1 MAGKPSGATA
11 VEVAPVA
18 DPSQSGGCAGGAEGG
33 SPSGGGSSSG
43 SHGSGHGPAG
53 KAAGLFSKPVLGL
66 ALGSVGVVFG
76 DIGTSPL
83 YAFQAAMVQAARD
96 RMTDASILGVVSMAL
111 WALILVVT
119 VKYVLFVMRADNKGE
134 GGVLSLMALAG
145 RALGQRTRLVFVLG
159 VVGAALFYGDSI
171 ITPAISVLGAF
182 QGLHDVPGL
191 ANVAS
196 PKFITFSSFF
206 ILIGLFLI
214 QSRGTANVARLF
226 GPVMLVWFISIAT
239 LGVVHIADAPNI
251 FLALSPHYAV
261 DFLIRH
267 GIVGLLVLGSV
278 FLTVTGAE
286 ALYAD
291 MGHFGRWP
299 IQASWLF
306 LVLPALSLNYLG
318 QGAYA
323 LHALALAR
331 EHHVAFESQDWFFVM
346 CPPAFRLALVV
357 LAVFASAIASQA
369 VITGAYSLSQQAIQ
383 LGLLPRMDVRRT
395 SETQSGQ
402 IYIPQINSLLMLGVL
417 ALVLVFQNSDNLS
430 DAYGLAVTGTM
441 LVTTILAYIVI
452 RHMWGWSRWMG
463 WALCVPLISLDC
475 VFLFANGLKIA
486 TGGWLPLTMGGI
498 LFAIIATWVRGTQIL
513 TDKTRR
519 DSVPLTDL
527 IEMLRARAPHRV
539 PGTAIFLTSDPD
551 VAPVALMH
559 NLKHNKVLHEKN
571 IILTV
576 LTAETPRVPE
586 SDRIRIELVSDD
598 FKKLVISCGFM
609 ESPNVPKALGLC
621 RKHGLKFDIM
631 ATSFFLGRRSV
642 VPSAQSG
649 MPLWQDKVFIFLMR
663 NAANP
668 TDFFRIPPGRV
679 VELGAQVTV

>member
-1 MAGKPSGATA
+1 MAAKPGDTT
-11 VEVAPVA
+11 
-18 DPSQSGGCAGGAEGG
+18 
-33 SPSGGGSSSG
+33 SSG
-43 SHGSGHGPAG
+43 DVSAAPTCRSAEAADDTDHHPHPHHQAGTHGHAGSTGLYSPAT
-53 KAAGLFSKPVLGL
+53 LGL
-66 ALGSVGVVFG
+66 ALGSIGVVFG

-83 YAFQAAMVQAARD
+83 YAFQAAMVQAAKD
-96 RMTDASILGVVSMAL
+96 PLTDASIIGVVSMAL
-111 WALILVVT
+111 WALFLVVT
-119 VKYVLFVMRADNKGE
+119 LKYVLFVMRADNKGE

-145 RALGQRTRLVFVLG
+145 RALGRRTRLVFILG

-182 QGLHDVPGL
+182 QGLHDVPNL
-191 ANVAS
+191 ESLAS
-196 PKFITFSSFF
+196 PKAITFASFV
-206 ILIGLFLI
+206 ILVGLFLI
-214 QSRGTANVARLF
+214 QSRGTASVARLF
-226 GPVMLVWFISIAT
+226 GPVMLVWFAAIT
-239 LGVVHIADAPNI
+239 LLGLVHIADSPNV
-251 FLALSPHYAV
+251 FLALSPLYAV
-261 DFLIRH
+261 NFIAHH

-306 LVLPALSLNYLG
+306 LVLPALAVNYLG
-318 QGAYA
+318 QGAFA
-323 LHALALAR
+323 LKVLAESQAHHA
-331 EHHVAFESQDWFFVM
+331 AFASQDWFFVM
-346 CPPAFRLALVV
+346 CPPNFRLFLVV
-357 LAVFASAIASQA
+357 LAVLASAIASQA

-383 LGLLPRMDVRRT
+383 LGLLPRMDVKRT

-402 IYIPQINSLLMLGVL
+402 IYIPQINSLLMVGVL

-441 LVTTILAYIVI
+441 LVTTILAYIVV
-452 RHMWGWSRWMG
+452 RHMWGWARWQA
-463 WALCVPLISLDC
+463 WALCAPLILLDS

-486 TGGWLPLTMGGI
+486 TGGWLPLTLGGL
-498 LFAIIATWVRGTQIL
+498 LFTVMATWVRGTQIL

-519 DSVPLTDL
+519 DSVPLSDL
-527 IEMLRARAPHRV
+527 IEMLRARPPHRV

-576 LTAETPRVPE
+576 LTSETPRVPE
-586 SDRIRIELVSDD
+586 SDRIRIEPVSDD
-598 FKKLVISCGFM
+598 FKKLVITYGFM

-642 VPSAQSG
+642 VPASQSG
-649 MPLWQDKVFIFLMR
+649 MPLWQDKVYIFLMR